1 MKYGFVID
9 HRKCIGCHACTVA
22 CKSENEVP
30 LGTFRTWVKYIEKG
44 EFPDTRRFF
53 SVLRCNHCED
63 APCITICPVTALFR
77 RDNGIVDFNGDRC
90 IGCKSCMQA
99 CPYDALYI
107 NPNTNT
113 AEKCNF
119 CAHRVEKQL
128 EPACVIVCPVQA
140 IISGDMDDPA
150 SNLSRLIA
158 SEQTQVRKP
167 EAGTLPKLF
176 YIEADGAAL
185 TPTEQTRTGGYLW
198 SELRMDPMLADDQ
211 AFAAADARARTTYDV
226 SHERPWGWKVS
237 AYLWTKSISAGSFF
251 LAAIAIGFG
260 FVRGHWLYES
270 AAPQI
275 SLLFLAATVALLVW
289 DLKRPDRFL
298 SILFRPQWKS
308 WLVIGGYTL
317 VIFGGLLMAWML
329 IPFLGLV
336 QVEGPVLLLGAL
348 FAAMSA
354 VYSAF
359 LFRQARGR
367 VFWHSTLT
375 PLHLLVQAMLAGAA
389 VLTVVIVADSILSG
403 SKLIGPGWWFVYY
416 EFIGALVAS
425 GVLIAGEL
433 FMPEENVERMRA
445 VRLITRGIFRN
456 LFWGGAVIIGLIIP
470 LLALTSGGAQ
480 NKPIAILTSLCALAG
495 LYLWEHIWV
504 QAGQAV
510 PLS

>member
-1 MKYGFVID
+1 MRYGFVID

-44 EFPDTRRFF
+44 EYPDTRRFF
-53 SVLRCNHCED
+53 SVLRCNHCD
-63 APCITICPVTALFR
+63 NAPCITICPVTALFR

-140 IISGDMDDPA
+140 IISGDMDDPT
-150 SNLSRLIA
+150 SRLSQLIA

-167 EAGTLPKLF
+167 EAGTLPKLA
-176 YIEADGAAL
+176 YIEADQAAL
-185 TPTEQTRTGGYLW
+185 TPTEQTHTGGYLW
-198 SELRMDPMLADDQ
+198 SELLMDPVMADEQ
-211 AFAAADARARTTYDV
+211 AFAAAEARARTTYDV

-237 AYLWTKSISAGSFF
+237 AYLWTKSISAGSFL
-251 LAAIAIGFG
+251 LAALAIGFG
-260 FVRGHWLYES
+260 SVQRDWLYET
-270 AAPQI
+270 AAPLV
-275 SLLFLAATVALLVW
+275 SLVFLAATVGLLVW

-308 WLVIGGYTL
+308 WLVIGGYVL
-317 VIFGGLLMAWML
+317 VIYGGLLMAWL
-329 IPFLGLV
+329 IIPAIRVFEA
-336 QVEGPVLLLGAL
+336 EGPVMLFGAI

-375 PLHLLVQAMLAGAA
+375 PLHLLVQAMVAGAS
-389 VLTVVIVADSILSG
+389 LLMLVIVGDSIITGARLA
-403 SKLIGPGWWFVYY
+403 GPGWSFLYY
-416 EFIGALVAS
+416 EFIGALVAN
-425 GVLIAGEL
+425 GILIGGEL
-433 FMPEENVERMRA
+433 FMPEENIERVRA
-445 VRLITRGIFRN
+445 VRLITRGIFRKM
-456 LFWGGAVIIGLIIP
+456 FWGGAVIIGLIMP
-470 LLALTSGGAQ
+470 LLALTSGAAE
-480 NKPIAILTSLCALAG
+480 NEVLAILTSFSALAG
-495 LYLWEHIWV
+495 LFLWEHIWV